1 MNRTLTKSPAIT
13 NTLAV
18 PNVSNVRS
26 HTPDPSKLNSSNS
39 NASNN
44 VKVTI
49 RARPPN
55 AIELSRGENE
65 IWNVDHDQHKVS
77 LDLDFIEKSRRQPT
91 EYNFDAVFSGSDN
104 KLLFEKGVKD
114 TVSSVMEGY
123 NGTVFAYGQTSSGKT
138 FTGTKKQPG
147 VIPQAVDA
155 VFQYIKMCKEKQFL
169 LRVSYL
175 EIYNETVRDLLSPE
189 TEDLRIHEDKHRGV
203 YVSPLKEVLVSTPD
217 QVMREIIRGEA
228 NRHMSATDWNERS
241 SRSHTIFQMT
251 VESASK
257 GSLPSKPKRY
267 SSTPKTSGIV
277 YSSVLN
283 LIDLAGSEKAASS
296 ADRRKEGAYIN
307 KSLLTLATVISKLTE
322 KNIGYI
328 PYRDSKL
335 TRILQNSL
343 SGNAKVAVICTI
355 SPSVI
360 NLEESNNTLK
370 FAARVKKVV
379 TKAHTNE
386 IVDDKALLQK
396 YRIEIEELKAK
407 LEKTNEVN
415 DQEKE
420 AELSKKLEI
429 EKAKHEEEMLEAQLI
444 RTALKE
450 RIDHLTKLI
459 LTNSSFNNGAQLNDS
474 DADNLET
481 QNNNKLE
488 LEQKNRIIAE
498 KDQAIAQKDKVIA
511 ELTAQ
516 LNNFLYNNTKE
527 DNNVLNY
534 KLQEKDEEIFD
545 LRKLNNELENVI
557 KRQKQKIYMLEN

>member
-1 MNRTLTKSPAIT
+1 MNRTLTKSPAFT

-18 PNVSNVRS
+18 PNVSDVRS
-26 HTPDPSKLNSSNS
+26 RTPDPSKLNSSNS
-39 NASNN
+39 TDSNNANN

-49 RARPPN
+49 RVRPPN
-55 AIELSRGENE
+55 DIELSRGENE
-65 IWNVDHDQHKVS
+65 IWNVDNNQHKVS
-77 LDLDFIEKSRRQPT
+77 LDLDFIEKSRRQPI

-104 KLLFEKGVKD
+104 KLLFENGVKD

-123 NGTVFAYGQTSSGKT
+123 NGT
-138 FTGTKKQPG
+138 KKRPG

-217 QVMREIIRGEA
+217 QVMREIKRGEA

-241 SRSHTIFQMT
+241 K
-251 VESASK
+251 SASK
-257 GSLPSKPKRY
+257 GLLPFKPKRY
-267 SSTPKTSGIV
+267 SSSPKGSGVV

-296 ADRRKEGAYIN
+296 ADRRKEGAFIN

-355 SPSVI
+355 SPSII

-379 TKAHTNE
+379 TRAHTNE

-396 YRIEIEELKAK
+396 YRLEIEELKAK
-407 LEKTNEVN
+407 LEKTNAVN

-474 DADNLET
+474 DADGPET
-481 QNNNKLE
+481 QNNNKME

-498 KDQAIAQKDKVIA
+498 KDQVIAQKDKVIE

-534 KLQEKDEEIFD
+534 KLQEKDDEISD
-545 LRKLNNELENVI
+545 LRKLNNELENII
-557 KRQKQKIYMLEN
+557 KRQKQKIYMLESH